1 MAPVATARLNNIVW
15 KLHEQRGR
23 NAELIEL
30 RKRYI
35 EKAYCAQIRSDKQ
48 LLRSRIAQ
56 MHPSVQ
62 RAFLQARL
70 EKLRQKDRASR
81 TPVSDE
87 EALLPRSNGEEPEL

>member
-23 NAELIEL
+23 VHELTEM

-35 EKAYCAQIRSDKQ
+35 EKAYCAQIDSDKK
-48 LLRSRIAQ
+48 LLQSRIHRLQ
-56 MHPSVQ
+56 PSVQ

-70 EKLRQKDRASR
+70 EKLDRIVKR
-81 TPVSDE
+81 RE
-87 EALLPRSNGEEPEL
+87 Q

>member
-1 MAPVATARLNNIVW
+1 MAAQTARLNNIVW

-30 RKRYI
+30 RRRYLQT
-35 EKAYCAQIRSDKQ
+35 AYCAQIRSDKQ

-70 EKLRQKDRASR
+70 ESHA
-81 TPVSDE
+81 
-87 EALLPRSNGEEPEL
+87 RSFL

>member
-1 MAPVATARLNNIVW
+1 MVSAQTARINNIVW

-30 RKRYI
+30 RRRYL
-35 EKAYCAQIRSDKQ
+35 ERAYCAQIRSDKQ
-48 LLRSRIAQ
+48 LLRSHIAR

-70 EKLRQKDRASR
+70 EKLREKERESR
-81 TPVSDE
+81 TRNPASDD
-87 EALLPRSNGEEPEL
+87 

>member
-1 MAPVATARLNNIVW
+1 LNNIVW
-15 KLHEQRGR
+15 KLHEQHSR
-23 NAELIEL
+23 NAELVEL

-35 EKAYCAQIRSDKQ
+35 ERPYCAQIQSDKQ

-62 RAFLQARL
+62 RASLQARL
-70 EKLRQKDRASR
+70 EKLTEQERQVR

-87 EALLPRSNGEEPEL
+87 

>member
-1 MAPVATARLNNIVW
+1 MLPAATARINNRVW

-23 NAELIEL
+23 NAELIQL

-35 EKAYCAQIRSDKQ
+35 ERAYCAQIRSDKV

-70 EKLRQKDRASR
+70 EKLRQKEREIR
-81 TPVSDE
+81 NPVSDE
-87 EALLPRSNGEEPEL
+87 

>member
-1 MAPVATARLNNIVW
+1 MAPVQTARLNNIVW

-23 NAELIEL
+23 NAEIEL

-35 EKAYCAQIRSDKQ
+35 ERAYCAQIKSDKQ

-56 MHPSVQ
+56 MYPSVQ

-70 EKLRQKDRASR
+70 EKPRQKAREIR

-87 EALLPRSNGEEPEL
+87 

>member
-1 MAPVATARLNNIVW
+1 MLPAATARINNIVW

-23 NAELIEL
+23 NAELIQL

-35 EKAYCAQIRSDKQ
+35 EPAYCAQIRSDKV

-70 EKLRQKDRASR
+70 EKLRQKEREIR
-81 TPVSDE
+81 NPVSDE
-87 EALLPRSNGEEPEL
+87 

>member
-23 NAELIEL
+23 NAELMEL

-62 RAFLQARL
+62 RVFLQARL
-70 EKLRQKDRASR
+70 EKLREKERAIR

-87 EALLPRSNGEEPEL
+87 

>member
-15 KLHEQRGR
+15 KLHEQRSR
-23 NAELIEL
+23 NVEFIEL

-35 EKAYCAQIRSDKQ
+35 ERAYCARIRSDKQ

-70 EKLRQKDRASR
+70 EKLRQKEREIR
-81 TPVSDE
+81 NPVSVE
-87 EALLPRSNGEEPEL
+87 

>member
-1 MAPVATARLNNIVW
+1 MAPVQTARLNNIVW

-30 RKRYI
+30 RRRYI
-35 EKAYCAQIRSDKQ
+35 ERAYCAQSKSDKA

-62 RAFLQARL
+62 RTFLHARL
-70 EKLRQKDRASR
+70 EKLRQKEREVR
-81 TPVSDE
+81 NPVSDE
-87 EALLPRSNGEEPEL
+87 

>member
-1 MAPVATARLNNIVW
+1 MLPAATARLNNIVW

-23 NAELIEL
+23 NAELIQL

-35 EKAYCAQIRSDKQ
+35 ERAYCAQIKSDKS

-56 MHPSVQ
+56 MYPGVQ

-70 EKLRQKDRASR
+70 EKLRQKEREIR

-87 EALLPRSNGEEPEL
+87 

>member
-1 MAPVATARLNNIVW
+1 MTAQTARLNNIVW

-23 NAELIEL
+23 NTELIEL

-56 MHPSVQ
+56 MQPSVQ
-62 RAFLQARL
+62 RVFLQARL
-70 EKLRQKDRASR
+70 EKLRQKEREIRS
-81 TPVSDE
+81 PVSDE
-87 EALLPRSNGEEPEL
+87 

>member
-35 EKAYCAQIRSDKQ
+35 ERAYCAQIHSDKQ
-48 LLRSRIAQ
+48 LLRSHIARMQ
-56 MHPSVQ
+56 PSVQ

-70 EKLRQKDRASR
+70 EKLREKEREIR
-81 TPVSDE
+81 NPVSDE
-87 EALLPRSNGEEPEL
+87 

>member
-1 MAPVATARLNNIVW
+1 VEAARAPGPQCRADRAA
-15 KLHEQRGR
+15 KG
-23 NAELIEL
+23 
-30 RKRYI
+30 YI
-35 EKAYCAQIRSDKQ
+35 EKACCAQIRSDKQ

-70 EKLRQKDRASR
+70 EKQREKGREIR

-87 EALLPRSNGEEPEL
+87 

>member
-1 MAPVATARLNNIVW
+1 MAPVQTARLNNIVW
-15 KLHEQRGR
+15 KLYEQRGR

-35 EKAYCAQIRSDKQ
+35 ERAYCAQIKSDKQ

-56 MHPSVQ
+56 LLPSVQ

-70 EKLRQKDRASR
+70 DKLREKEREIR
-81 TPVSDE
+81 NPVSED
-87 EALLPRSNGEEPEL
+87 

>member
-35 EKAYCAQIRSDKQ
+35 ERAYCAQIHSDKQ
-48 LLRSRIAQ
+48 LLRSHIAQ
-56 MHPSVQ
+56 MQPSVQ

-70 EKLRQKDRASR
+70 EKLREKEREIR
-81 TPVSDE
+81 NPVSDE
-87 EALLPRSNGEEPEL
+87 

>member
-1 MAPVATARLNNIVW
+1 MAPVATARLNNIVL

-35 EKAYCAQIRSDKQ
+35 ERAYCAQIRSDKQ

-56 MHPSVQ
+56 MYPGVQ

-70 EKLRQKDRASR
+70 EKLKKKERQIR

-87 EALLPRSNGEEPEL
+87 

>member
-1 MAPVATARLNNIVW
+1 MTAQTARLNNIVW

-48 LLRSRIAQ
+48 LLRSRIAL

-70 EKLRQKDRASR
+70 EKLRQKEREIR
-81 TPVSDE
+81 KPVSDE
-87 EALLPRSNGEEPEL
+87 

>member
-1 MAPVATARLNNIVW
+1 MAPAQTARLNNIVW

-30 RKRYI
+30 RRRYLQT
-35 EKAYCAQIRSDKQ
+35 AYCAQIRSDKQ

-62 RAFLQARL
+62 RAFLQAQLFQPRL
-70 EKLRQKDRASR
+70 QKQREIR
-81 TPVSDE
+81 NPVSDE
-87 EALLPRSNGEEPEL
+87 